1 MSRRNIVLI
10 TAGAVLIV
18 AALVLAIVLN
28 ASAAPERASAGPDPI
43 SMAPTPDPTST
54 STPAP
59 PSDETPAPT
68 AIDPY
73 YGDTVVAAPADSSA
87 GEFPSGLSV
96 EVASADRTTVTGAG
110 PGSTSGAALVVT
122 LRLTNTSAQPADVA
136 ATITAYS
143 GDDRVPLSPVDGGS
157 KDTGFSETLASG
169 ATETGTFWFLLDPA
183 DPPVRV
189 AVSVGPDSGL
199 VVLELR

>member
-1 MSRRNIVLI
+1 MSRRNIILI
-10 TAGAVLIV
+10 TAGAVLLV
-18 AALVLAIVLN
+18 AAIVLAIVLN
-28 ASAAPERASAGPDPI
+28 APAAPERASTGANPI
-43 SMAPTPDPTST
+43 SIAPAPDPTST

-59 PSDETPAPT
+59 PSDGTPAPV
-68 AIDPY
+68 ALDPY
-73 YGDTVVAAPADSSA
+73 YGDTVVAAPVDSST
-87 GEFPSGLSV
+87 GKFPSGLSV

-110 PGSTSGAALVVT
+110 PGSTSGAALFVT
-122 LRLTNTSAQPADVA
+122 LRLTNSSSQPIDVA
-136 ATITAYS
+136 ATVTAYS

-157 KDTGFSETLASG
+157 KDTGFSDALASG

-183 DPPVRV
+183 DPPLRV